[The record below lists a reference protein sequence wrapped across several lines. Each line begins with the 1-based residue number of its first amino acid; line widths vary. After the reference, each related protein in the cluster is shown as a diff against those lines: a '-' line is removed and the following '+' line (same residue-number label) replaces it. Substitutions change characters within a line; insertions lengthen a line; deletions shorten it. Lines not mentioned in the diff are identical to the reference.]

1 MASLLCGLEKAMI
14 QMKSQNRLSDLANLR
29 LSGGRI
35 VREFGTVMYPVLYSE
50 QIDKGPIVELR
61 TLCSVSHGSLDGTGV
76 WGRMDACI
84 WMTEYL
90 QFSPETITVLCVKHL
105 YPNKR

>member
-29 LSGGRI
+29 LSGGRT

-50 QIDKGPIVELR
+50 QMANEDL
-61 TLCSVSHGSLDGTGV
+61 LCSSGHSAQRFWEPGWDRGLGENGCMY
-76 WGRMDACI
+76 MDD
-84 WMTEYL
+84 
-90 QFSPETITVLCVKHL
+90 
-105 YPNKR
+105 

>member
-1 MASLLCGLEKAMI
+1 
-14 QMKSQNRLSDLANLR
+14 
-29 LSGGRI
+29 
-35 VREFGTVMYPVLYSE
+35 
-50 QIDKGPIVELR
+50 VELR

-76 WGRMDACI
+76 WGRMDACV

-105 YPNKR
+105 YPNKDKKFKVRKIK